1 VKQDALLSETF
12 SLLYLHKTSALLVV
26 DDGDNLVGIIS
37 AIDFQSGFAKNKSLV
52 EDVMTKD
59 VITAFVDENLTTA
72 FDKLTKYRIECM
84 PVVEREDPKTIL
96 GIISFRDIENR
107 YEAALTKLQSRRE
120 LTIEEIEDDI

>member
-1 VKQDALLSETF
+1 MKHL
-12 SLLYLHKTSALLVV
+12 
-26 DDGDNLVGIIS
+26 
-37 AIDFQSGFAKNKSLV
+37 SGFAKNKSLV
-52 EDVMTKD
+52 EDVMTKE
-59 VITAFVDENLTTA
+59 VITAYPDETLTTA

-84 PVVEREDPKTIL
+84 PVVERENPTAIL